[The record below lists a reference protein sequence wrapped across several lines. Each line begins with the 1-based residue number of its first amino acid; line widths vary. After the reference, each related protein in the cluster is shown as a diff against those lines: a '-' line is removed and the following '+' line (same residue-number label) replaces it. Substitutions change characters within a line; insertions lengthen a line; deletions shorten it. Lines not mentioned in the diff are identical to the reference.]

1 MRKNSINGSTVHTY
15 NPEYN
20 RNSYKKKAKE
30 KDGDRKRTEVSLKRT
45 RQTKKKIR
53 QTKKE
58 IRRIPKRTRQT
69 RKILLWNSA
78 VLRTVLYA

>member
-30 KDGDRKRTEVSLKRT
+30 KGSSM
-45 RQTKKKIR
+45 KKKIVSLHSYSLDEN
-53 QTKKE
+53 TGFDVVKN
-58 IRRIPKRTRQT
+58 IR
-69 RKILLWNSA
+69 
-78 VLRTVLYA
+78 VLY